1 MRVVTAFHACRNFA
15 PGDGGECR
23 AWEET
28 LTLSPR
34 TNMYTNTY
42 YYNYYYIVLQESH
55 VSLRC
60 RHCFALL
67 FFGEV
72 SPRAQ
77 TPCCKDGAISVPRLP
92 VIDSELLRLFVRDS
106 ILPLGIATRP
116 FEFASVLCILQ
127 HWMYLQLRVA
137 KVTTSMPGFIVQ
149 VASLQ
154 TVWGLL

>member
-55 VSLRC
+55 VSLR
-60 RHCFALL
+60 
-67 FFGEV
+67 FGPPPLIERNRQLKT
-72 SPRAQ
+72 SQ
-77 TPCCKDGAISVPRLP
+77 TH
-92 VIDSELLRLFVRDS
+92 VIVK
-106 ILPLGIATRP
+106 
-116 FEFASVLCILQ
+116 
-127 HWMYLQLRVA
+127 A
-137 KVTTSMPGFIVQ
+137 KYSYSMSTVTS
-149 VASLQ
+149 
-154 TVWGLL
+154 